1 MVGGTFSP
9 CANADFSTLWKVAVV
24 YVRLVFISGSG
35 SAKNSDTV
43 DRKIGG
49 GIRQR
54 AHVPEMH
61 CASSDATL
69 HPGMHGLTQDEG
81 IISAHLCV

>member
-1 MVGGTFSP
+1 MSDGGGALSP

-43 DRKIGG
+43 DRKI
-49 GIRQR
+49 
-54 AHVPEMH
+54 
-61 CASSDATL
+61 
-69 HPGMHGLTQDEG
+69 
-81 IISAHLCV
+81 

>member
-1 MVGGTFSP
+1 MGGALSP

-43 DRKIGG
+43 DRK
-49 GIRQR
+49 
-54 AHVPEMH
+54 
-61 CASSDATL
+61 
-69 HPGMHGLTQDEG
+69 
-81 IISAHLCV
+81 

>member
-1 MVGGTFSP
+1 MSDGGGHLALVLIYYGDG
-9 CANADFSTLWKVAVV
+9 CGCL

-49 GIRQR
+49 KIRQR

-61 CASSDATL
+61 CA
-69 HPGMHGLTQDEG
+69 HPQMPHSILGCMD
-81 IISAHLCV
+81 